1 MERLLAH
8 DGTITGGAVDIEI
21 ECPYC
26 GEQVTIFV
34 DPGGGESQTYVE
46 DCPVCCR
53 PWVITA
59 REEEP
64 GGFAVAVGRQD
75 A

>member
-1 MERLLAH
+1 M
-8 DGTITGGAVDIEI
+8 DTEI

-26 GEQVTIFV
+26 GELVTIFI
-34 DPGGGESQTYVE
+34 DPGGGESQVYVE

-53 PWVITA
+53 PWTVHA

-64 GGFAVAVGRQD
+64 GGYAVAVSRQD
-75 A
+75 E

>member
-1 MERLLAH
+1 
-8 DGTITGGAVDIEI
+8 VDYDV

-26 GEQVTIFV
+26 GELVTIFI

-53 PWVITA
+53 PWVVHA

-64 GGFAVAVGRQD
+64 GGFGVAVGRQD
-75 A
+75 D

>member
-1 MERLLAH
+1 M
-8 DGTITGGAVDIEI
+8 

-26 GEQVTIFV
+26 GEWVTIFV
-34 DPGGGESQTYVE
+34 DPGGGEEQSYVE

-53 PWVITA
+53 PWSVHA

-75 A
+75 D

>member
-1 MERLLAH
+1 MDFE
-8 DGTITGGAVDIEI
+8 V

-26 GEQVTIFV
+26 GEWVTIFI
-34 DPGGGESQTYVE
+34 DPGGGAEQRYVE

-53 PWVITA
+53 PWTVVA

-64 GGFAVAVGRQD
+64 GGFGVAVARQD
-75 A
+75 E

>member
-1 MERLLAH
+1 M
-8 DGTITGGAVDIEI
+8 DIEI

-26 GEQVTIFV
+26 GELVTIFI
-34 DPGGGESQTYVE
+34 DPGGGAEQTYVE

-53 PWVITA
+53 PWTVHA
-59 REEEP
+59 QEEEP
-64 GGFAVAVGRQD
+64 GGYAVAVTRSD